1 MLFNESKDLDL
12 GRESFVKDSLLKGA
26 LLCLIASVSWGAMFP
41 VAHRAFSYIDPF
53 YFTLIRYSAVTVLLV
68 LILWM
73 KEGKKAFKLEG
84 KGLSLWFFGT
94 MAFAVYNLLVF
105 WGQDLLGHPGVIL
118 ASIMEALMPMTSVIL
133 LWMYKK
139 HKPQRF
145 TMLTIIVAFI
155 GVFLV
160 ITKGDVTSF
169 FVSGGQLIPV
179 LLIFI
184 GVLGW
189 VVYTIGGNHFSEWS
203 ALRYSTLSC
212 LLGTGTA
219 GVIVMFTTWIGYTP
233 VPTVENLI
241 KITPEMLFMII
252 FPGLIALLGWNI
264 GVSIL
269 TPING
274 ILFIN
279 FVPITTFIIS
289 MFQGY
294 QMTMYDFI
302 GTLLVIV
309 AIVANNLYQRN
320 EVSKLAKQRLIKV
333 E

>member
-1 MLFNESKDLDL
+1 MKDQ
-12 GRESFVKDSLLKGA
+12 LLKGA

-41 VAHRAFSYIDPF
+41 VADRSFRYIDPF
-53 YFTLIRYSAVTVLLV
+53 YFTIIRYSAVTILLLV
-68 LILWM
+68 VLWI
-73 KEGKKAFKLEG
+73 KEGKQAFKLEG

-105 WGQDLLGHPGVIL
+105 WGQHMLGQSGVIL
-118 ASIMEALMPMTSVIL
+118 ASIMEALMPMISVIL
-133 LWMYKK
+133 LWVYKK
-139 HKPQRF
+139 HRPQRF
-145 TMLTIIVAFI
+145 TMLCIIAAFI

-169 FVSGGQLIPV
+169 FVGGAQIVPV

-189 VVYTIGGNHFSEWS
+189 VVYTLGGNHFSGWS

-212 LLGTGTA
+212 LFGTATA
-219 GVIVMFTTWIGYTP
+219 GVVVAITTWIGYTP
-233 VPTVENLI
+233 VPTMSNLM

-252 FPGLIALLGWNI
+252 FPGFIALLGWNI

-279 FVPITTFIIS
+279 FVPITTFVIS
-289 MFQGY
+289 MMQGY
-294 QMTMYDFI
+294 QMTIFDFV
-302 GTLLVIV
+302 GTLLVIIALV
-309 AIVANNLYQRN
+309 SNNIYQRN
-320 EVSKLAKQRLIKV
+320 EISKLTRRQTV
-333 E
+333 Q